1 MQTSA
6 HCFPTPGAEMNRR
19 IARAGSQLA
28 FATTAFLVLLPAC
41 TPAPAQVSNGTIL
54 GVVKDPSGAA
64 VPNAKVTVTNTDTNE
79 IRTTVAEQDGS
90 YRLPALRA
98 GNYSV
103 KTEVQGFKTVTQA
116 GLVVEVAQE
125 LVVNPTL
132 EVGSTTQEVT
142 VTGELPLVNTTSSAL
157 GTAVNEQQMAELPL
171 NGRNFIDLAF
181 LNPGVQKNTFP
192 TGGGAGAA
200 GNWFSA
206 NGMPPRSNT
215 FTLDGSNVGN
225 AYNTG
230 PNSESANTLG
240 VDGIK
245 EFKTVTNMFSAEY
258 GYTMGAQMVMISKGG
273 TNNLHGDVFEYLRN
287 NHLDARNYF
296 DAPPSLLNGERN
308 PQFKKNNFGGSVGGP
323 VQKDKTFFYLVYE
336 GIRERQGDAVQNHT
350 LPAAC
355 HIFQDASGNIYNDSA
370 TALPAGL
377 LAQLPSGLP
386 ASSYYTQTGF
396 PITQTPGSSWFAPL
410 PGTKDPDGNPNPP
423 TARLYAPTA
432 GQCASGLTGGAT
444 GTVIPQVVVPWI
456 GQFPYPNNL
465 TGSFGAQTFFT
476 PGTTSV
482 REDYSQLRIDRT
494 ISASD
499 SLYARYTFDDAY
511 EHVPYGNLNNLD
523 TGTGYPQYTTVGR
536 SRNQWLTF
544 GENHIFS
551 SSLLNSFRFCWC
563 RTNFS
568 NWQSNYITNLNPFG
582 FTSSGPQSIWYNFL
596 TGVNSPG
603 SIAPSGGITA
613 VAPTGAPTY
622 HIQTIL
628 TWGNDI
634 FYTQG
639 KHAFKFGALVNYYQE
654 PNTMQ
659 KLTYGSITFS
669 GVSSFMQGVPTQIGA
684 VQPYPSFVT
693 GPGSQTLIAPYNSN
707 YLARDYHF
715 KTFGFYVQDDFRWKP
730 RVTLN
735 LGLRYEFMTEP
746 RDVDGRQSYIPQL
759 STSTTY
765 ALGPI
770 INTATTFKNFSPR
783 VGFAWDVFG
792 TGKTSLRSGFGIYYD
807 LANIGSQL
815 TQNAAGVPP
824 FGVQTTVF
832 NTSSGC
838 ATATSCAVVSGQNFT
853 FPETFPASELGRA
866 LQMVDYNMKSP
877 HSLQYNMTVE
887 QQLRFGLGLS
897 VAYVGNRGINLYTD
911 EDGNPVAPAGYNS
924 DGLPFYSVP
933 NGLAQCFNNA
943 LTPGGGSTPFDF
955 TQTYSAATRAFLLAN
970 YGTLGSS
977 APCRLNPYWS
987 STIFI
992 TTASNSWYNSLQV
1005 AMTKRASHGLS
1016 FQLAYTYSRSIDT
1029 TSGAMYNT
1037 DCGAA
1042 GSAVGDVPTNLKFDK
1057 GLSCFDVPQS
1067 FHVNALYHFPSP
1079 KSNGFLGKLAGGWWV
1094 GGIAQVQSGFPF
1106 SVLVQTERSL
1116 DGVQIAQNPG
1126 DRADVITTG
1135 STLTTNITN
1144 SNSSGVCPD
1153 GSTGTTCPYTYSF
1166 LPYNKSTVITGKVS
1180 NWFNPLMFGLNALG
1194 TIGTSGRDI
1203 LRSPNS
1209 RNLDFSLVKDTK
1221 VGWLGEAGSV
1231 EFRAEAFN
1239 LFNRPWFGY
1248 PNTTAYTG
1256 ATSNLTGGMN
1266 GRQNE
1271 APQNASTSDP
1281 FGTAGQ
1287 ITTTLNNPRQVQF
1300 ALKVIF

>member
-1 MQTSA
+1 MIGRTVRASGQKLSA
-6 HCFPTPGAEMNRR
+6 AVAWLLFL
-19 IARAGSQLA
+19 LA
-28 FATTAFLVLLPAC
+28 CGPAS
-41 TPAPAQVSNGTIL
+41 AQVSNGAIL
-54 GVVKDPSGAA
+54 GTVKDPSGAA
-64 VPNAKVTVTNTDTNE
+64 VPNARLTVTNTGTNE
-79 IRTTVAEQDGS
+79 VRNVTAAEDGS
-90 YRLPALRA
+90 YRVPALRA
-98 GNYSV
+98 GDYSV
-103 KTEVQGFKTVTQA
+103 KVEAQGFKTVTQA
-116 GLVVEVAQE
+116 GLVLEVAQD

-142 VTGELPLVNTTSSAL
+142 VTGEAPLVNTTSSSI
-157 GTAVNEQQMAELPL
+157 GTTVSEQQLAELPL
-171 NGRNFIDLAF
+171 NGRNYIDLAF

-200 GNWFSA
+200 GVWFST

-230 PNSESANTLG
+230 PNSEGANTLG

-273 TNNLHGDVFEYLRN
+273 TNQFHGDVFEYLRN
-287 NHLDARNYF
+287 NHLDSRNYF
-296 DAPPSLLNGERN
+296 DAPPALLGGARN
-308 PQFKKNNFGGSVGGP
+308 PQFKKNNFGASVGGP
-323 VQKDKTFFYLVYE
+323 IQKDRTFFYLVYE

-355 HIFQDASGNIYNDSA
+355 HIFQDANGNIYNDSA

-377 LAQLPSGLP
+377 LSQFPNGLP

-396 PITQTPGSSWFAPL
+396 PITQTPGSAWFGPL
-410 PGTKDPDGNPNPP
+410 PGTKDPNGNLNPP
-423 TARLYAPTA
+423 TARLYGPTA
-432 GQCASGLTGGAT
+432 GQCAAGLTGGAA
-444 GTVIPQVVVPWI
+444 GAVVPQVVVPWI
-456 GQFPYPNNL
+456 GQFPYPNFTN
-465 TGSFGAQTFFT
+465 GSFGPQTFFE
-476 PGTTSV
+476 PGLTSE

-499 SLYARYTFDDAY
+499 SLYGRYTFDDVY

-523 TGTGYPQYTTVGR
+523 TGTGYPQFTTVGR
-536 SRNQWLTF
+536 SRNQWLTA

-551 SSLLNSFRFCWC
+551 PAVLNAFRFCWC

-582 FTSSGPQSIWYNFL
+582 YASSGPQAIWYTFL

-603 SIAPSGGITA
+603 SIAPGGGITA

-622 HIQTIL
+622 HIQTLL
-628 TWGNDI
+628 TWGDDV
-634 FYTQG
+634 FYTHE

-693 GPGSQTLIAPYNSN
+693 GPGSQTLIPPYNSN

-715 KTFGFYVQDDFRWKP
+715 KTFGFYVQDDYRWKP
-730 RVTLN
+730 RLTLN
-735 LGLRYEFMTEP
+735 LGLRYEFMTTPE
-746 RDVDGRQSYIPQL
+746 DVDGRQSYIPQL
-759 STSTTY
+759 TTSTTY
-765 ALGPI
+765 ALGPVL
-770 INTATTFKNFSPR
+770 NTATTDKNFSPR
-783 VGFAWDVFG
+783 VGFAWDIFG

-838 ATATSCAVVSGQNFT
+838 ATATSCSVVSGQNFT
-853 FPETFPASELGRA
+853 FPQTFPPSASGRA
-866 LQMVDYNMKSP
+866 LQMVDHNMKSP
-877 HSLQYNMTVE
+877 HSLQYNLTVE
-887 QQLRFGLGLS
+887 QQLPFGLGLS
-897 VAYVGNRGINLYTD
+897 VSYVGNRGINLYTD
-911 EDGNPVAPAGYNS
+911 VDGNPVAPQGYNAN
-924 DGLPFYSVP
+924 GLPFYNVP

-943 LTPGGGSTPFDF
+943 LIPGGGATPFDF
-955 TQTYSAATRAFLLAN
+955 TQTFSAATKAFLAQN
-970 YGTLGSS
+970 YPGVTPSS
-977 APCRLNPYWS
+977 APCRLNHYWS

-992 TTASNSWYNSLQV
+992 TTASNSWYNSLQLS
-1005 AMTKRASHGLS
+1005 ATKRVSHGLS
-1016 FQLAYTYSRSIDT
+1016 FQLAYTYSKSLDT

-1067 FHVNALYHFPSP
+1067 FHVNALYHFPNP
-1079 KSNGFLGKLAGGWWV
+1079 KSNGLLGKIAGGWWIS
-1094 GGIAQVQSGFPF
+1094 GIGQVQSGFPF

-1126 DRADVITTG
+1126 DRANLITTG
-1135 STLTTNITN
+1135 STLTTNISN
-1144 SNSSGVCPD
+1144 SNPSGVCPN
-1153 GSTGTTCPYTYSF
+1153 GTVAATCPYTYTFVPFDANS
-1166 LPYNKSTVITGKVS
+1166 VITGNIN
-1180 NWFNPLMFGLNALG
+1180 NWYNPLMFGLNALG
-1194 TIGTSGRDI
+1194 QIGTSRRDI

-1209 RNLDFSLVKDTK
+1209 RNLDFSIVKDTK
-1221 VGWLGEAGSV
+1221 VGWLGEAGNV

-1256 ATSNLTGGMN
+1256 ATSNLIGGTN
-1266 GRQNE
+1266 GLQNE
-1271 APQNASTSDP
+1271 APQNASTANP
-1281 FGTAGQ
+1281 LGTAGQ
-1287 ITTTLNNPRQVQF
+1287 ITTTLNVPRQIQF
-1300 ALKVIF
+1300 ALKLMF